1 MGVVIPR
8 QRWAYHVRTTSGCVE
23 RKARKSRVSIDLY
36 SNDATTSECK
46 GLALLAD
53 PCFREYLGSESGS
66 PQDCRDTIGR
76 HKDDNDDDNDNYT
89 EKNSSEVI
97 PIQWQDI
104 SSSRHT
110 PLHLVWSE
118 SSPTDSRS

>member
-1 MGVVIPR
+1 MDVVIPR
-8 QRWAYHVRTTSGCVE
+8 QHWAITFQQPAAVWNAR
-23 RKARKSRVSIDLY
+23 ARKSRVSIDLY

-76 HKDDNDDDNDNYT
+76 HKDDDDNDNYT
-89 EKNSSEVI
+89 EKI
-97 PIQWQDI
+97 A
-104 SSSRHT
+104 RK
-110 PLHLVWSE
+110 
-118 SSPTDSRS
+118 